1 MAGDNNYKIRLDV
14 LNGVRG
20 NMGVNGGNFNIKKQ
34 FSNRDTINV
43 AGDFRVF
50 YTQNELNEEFIIPF
64 EVSKKTFE
72 EETLFQLSKGA
83 FTPDDILIKSMDK
96 CIFRGVFIPVYYF
109 KGNYSAFLTYTAIFN
124 IEEPYSD
131 YEIENRDGES
141 QRIPVTKFRI
151 REDKHP
157 LEKNIS
163 DTYTELAIAMD
174 FFTLLN
180 TGFKTSNL
188 ILFCEKL
195 SYDQY
200 KIKKF
205 QDDLIEGFEKIPF
218 SIDSN
223 EAELKIKERI
233 RKKIEMN
240 IYIGLQGDSQRNIH
254 LHKPININVENIKK
268 IYLPFWF
275 AIYSYNNKKS
285 LFVMDGS
292 KSSRIYNYNKP
303 KDVKRIVN
311 LLVFTI
317 KIYSSIIFFI
327 LICLAIISFVDEPY
341 SLKNWYIKFFDIIS
355 TNLISI
361 FTYSAIITLPIGI
374 IRSIFIIK
382 KSEQIREEIL
392 KKKFK

>member
-1 MAGDNNYKIRLDV
+1 VVGDNNFKIRLDV
-14 LNGVRG
+14 ISGVGG
-20 NMGVNGGNFNIKKQ
+20 NMGVNGANFKIKKQ
-34 FSNRDTINV
+34 ISNRDTINV
-43 AGDFRVF
+43 AGDFRVS
-50 YTQNELNEEFIIPF
+50 YTQNELNEKFIIPF

-72 EETLFQLSKGA
+72 EKTLFQLSQGA

-131 YEIENRDGES
+131 YEIEYRDGES

-180 TGFKTSNL
+180 TGYKTTDL

-233 RKKIEMN
+233 RKKIKKN
-240 IYIGLQGDSQRNIH
+240 IYNGLQGDSQRNIH
-254 LHKPININVENIKK
+254 LHKPININVDDIKK

-311 LLVFTI
+311 LLGLII
-317 KIYSSIIFFI
+317 KIYFSFLFI
-327 LICLAIISFVDEPY
+327 VLICLAIITFIGEAY
-341 SLKNWYIKFFDIIS
+341 SLENWYIKFLEIIS
-355 TNLISI
+355 TNFISI
-361 FTYSAIITLPIGI
+361 VAYSAIITLPIGI
-374 IRSIFIIK
+374 IKSIFIIK
-382 KSEQIREEIL
+382 KSEHIREEIL
-392 KKKFK
+392 KKMK